1 MFAKFVDERMKATE
15 EKIIDIFTS
24 IPKSKIESG
33 LQKAKA
39 INNTLNVIKE
49 DRQTFG
55 LLVAKSEF
63 PNEAFKYP
71 LTAVL
76 LALAEP
82 DQILRQQSSK
92 STLSRCHNEKL
103 DSVVKETPDK
113 ADWSVDRMEAVSVVS
128 PQETCKDFADAIL
141 SYCKPKDVTCPK
153 RVTFIIDSYN
163 STSIKQSTRI
173 KRGQPGRRD
182 AKNAN
187 TR

>member
-113 ADWSVDRMEAVSVVS
+113 ADWSVDRMAAVSVVS

-163 STSIKQSTRI
+163 STSMEKT
-173 KRGQPGRRD
+173 KVLLL
-182 AKNAN
+182 
-187 TR
+187 